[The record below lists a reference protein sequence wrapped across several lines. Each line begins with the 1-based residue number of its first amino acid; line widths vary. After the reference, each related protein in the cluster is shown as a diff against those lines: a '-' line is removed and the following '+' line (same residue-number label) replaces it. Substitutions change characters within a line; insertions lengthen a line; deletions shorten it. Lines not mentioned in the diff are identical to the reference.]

1 MKKTTRDWSKPMEV
15 VTTKQGPAP
24 IVPQKQVEKS
34 PKQKYAF
41 VTIHFGSNPVYL
53 ELEMYFFRM
62 LRKYTTH
69 DIVYL
74 YSVNDTPST
83 FVDAIRPLVTH
94 VIPYD
99 DRGITFDVT
108 FASSYANF
116 NTLRTCN
123 FIFAYTLEQYETV
136 CIIESDM
143 VIMKSVDDIFDL
155 NAPAALTYYIGDA
168 RLNHNDQVSNSPSK
182 VLIKCKEMGRLNGGV
197 MLIKPSATLFS
208 TYLSAITKAV
218 DRNCKYPNETLFE
231 YVNNVY
237 YNLPIRYNLSHF
249 LAKPEI
255 IAKYGLAASDVRIFH
270 FNETKFKHIDIIKNP
285 VDENNYNWFEAIKTE
300 PKYSVKRLPV
310 VHYYSTVYEIH
321 RPEIEGTMMRFE
333 TKAEV
338 PIFSPEEKDKITNL
352 VKLFS
357 PEEKKDLMNIAKM
370 VSPEV
375 EKELTTLVKAVSP
388 KMEEFLQ
395 PKSPIEEFLQPKSP
409 KEEKEL
415 LELEKV
421 LKAMTPSSSSSE
433 DTRKNK
439 KTGKPKKSKCPK
451 GTRRNKKTGKCD
463 PFEKKVNVKLKFSNQ
478 DF

>member
-1 MKKTTRDWSKPMEV
+1 
-15 VTTKQGPAP
+15 
-24 IVPQKQVEKS
+24 
-34 PKQKYAF
+34 
-41 VTIHFGSNPVYL
+41 
-53 ELEMYFFRM
+53 
-62 LRKYTTH
+62 
-69 DIVYL
+69 
-74 YSVNDTPST
+74 
-83 FVDAIRPLVTH
+83 
-94 VIPYD
+94 
-99 DRGITFDVT
+99 
-108 FASSYANF
+108 
-116 NTLRTCN
+116 
-123 FIFAYTLEQYETV
+123 
-136 CIIESDM
+136 
-143 VIMKSVDDIFDL
+143 
-155 NAPAALTYYIGDA
+155 
-168 RLNHNDQVSNSPSK
+168 
-182 VLIKCKEMGRLNGGV
+182 MGRLNGGV
-197 MLIKPSATLFS
+197 MLIKPSAALFN
-208 TYLSAITKAV
+208 TYMSAIKKV
-218 DRNCKYPNETLFE
+218 VERDCKYPNETLFE

-388 KMEEFLQ
+388 EMEEF
-395 PKSPIEEFLQPKSP
+395 PKPKSP

-415 LELEKV
+415 LELEES
-421 LKAMTPSSSSSE
+421 LRELTLLTPVSESSSSSE
-433 DTRKNK
+433 NTRRNK

-463 PFEKKVNVKLKFSNQ
+463 PVKTKEN
-478 DF
+478 

>member
-15 VTTKQGPAP
+15 VIAP
-24 IVPQKQVEKS
+24 LAKAPPQKQVANC
-34 PKQKYAF
+34 AF
-41 VTIHFGSNPVYL
+41 ATIHFGSNPVYL

-62 LRKYTTH
+62 LRKYTSY
-69 DIVYL
+69 DIIYL
-74 YSVNDTPST
+74 YSVNDTPGA
-83 FVDAIRPLVTH
+83 FVDAVRPLVTH
-94 VIPYD
+94 AIPYD

-143 VIMKSVDDIFDL
+143 VIMKSVDDIFEL

-168 RLNHNDQVSNSPSK
+168 RLNYNDQVSNSPSK

-197 MLIKPSATLFS
+197 MLIKPSAALFN
-208 TYLSAITKAV
+208 TYLSAIKKV
-218 DRNCKYPNETLFE
+218 VERNCKYPNETLFE

-321 RPEIEGTMMRFE
+321 RPEIEGTM
-333 TKAEV
+333 
-338 PIFSPEEKDKITNL
+338 IQFS
-352 VKLFS
+352 
-357 PEEKKDLMNIAKM
+357 KKNAPQK
-370 VSPEV
+370 P
-375 EKELTTLVKAVSP
+375 A
-388 KMEEFLQ
+388 
-395 PKSPIEEFLQPKSP
+395 SPIEEFLKELTPPKLKPVSPIEEFLKPTSPLEEMPMKPISP

-415 LELEKV
+415 LELEESLREMTLLNPKEEIEKIV
-421 LKAMTPSSSSSE
+421 KASSSSSSSSE
-433 DTRKNK
+433 NTRKKN

-463 PFEKKVNVKLKFSNQ
+463 PFEKKVKANI
-478 DF
+478 

>member
-15 VTTKQGPAP
+15 VTTKQAPVLQKQAP
-24 IVPQKQVEKS
+24 ILQKQAPVAVMKKTTQS
-34 PKQKYAF
+34 CAF
-41 VTIHFGSNPVYL
+41 ATIHFGSNPVYL

-62 LRKYTTH
+62 LRKYTSY
-69 DIVYL
+69 DIIYL
-74 YSVNDTPST
+74 YSVNDTPSA
-83 FVDAIRPLVTH
+83 FIDAVRPLVTH

-123 FIFAYTLEQYETV
+123 FIFAYTLEQYETL

-197 MLIKPSATLFS
+197 MLIKPSAALFN
-208 TYLSAITKAV
+208 TYLSAIREVVK
-218 DRNCKYPNETLFE
+218 RNCKYPNETLFE

-255 IAKYGLAASDVRIFH
+255 ITKYGLAASDVRIFH

-310 VHYYSTVYEIH
+310 VHWSTTVYEIH
-321 RPEIEGTMMRFE
+321 RPEIEGTM
-333 TKAEV
+333 
-338 PIFSPEEKDKITNL
+338 IQFSKKTDVLKEPPKEEILKEIK
-352 VKLFS
+352 
-357 PEEKKDLMNIAKM
+357 P
-370 VSPEV
+370 VSP
-375 EKELTTLVKAVSP
+375 L
-388 KMEEFLQ
+388 EEFLK
-395 PKSPIEEFLQPKSP
+395 PTSPLEEFLKPTSPLEEILMKPTSP

-415 LELEKV
+415 LELEES
-421 LKAMTPSSSSSE
+421 LREMTLLNPVAKSSSSSSSE
-433 DTRKNK
+433 NTRKK
-439 KTGKPKKSKCPK
+439 RKTVKPKKSKCPK

-463 PFEKKVNVKLKFSNQ
+463 PVKTKEN
-478 DF
+478 

>member
-15 VTTKQGPAP
+15 VTTKQA
-24 IVPQKQVEKS
+24 PQKQVVTAPVVTGTAKAC
-34 PKQKYAF
+34 AF

-83 FVDAIRPLVTH
+83 FVDAIQPLVTH
-94 VIPYD
+94 AIPYD

-108 FASSYANF
+108 FASSYSNF

-143 VIMKSVDDIFDL
+143 VVMKPIDDIFDL

-197 MLIKPSATLFS
+197 MLIKPSAALFS
-208 TYLSAITKAV
+208 TYLSKIAEVVK
-218 DRNCKYPNETLFE
+218 RNCKYPNETLFE

-285 VDENNYNWFEAIKTE
+285 IDENNYNWFEAIKTE

-321 RPEIEGTMMRFE
+321 RPEIEGTMMLFQR
-333 TKAEV
+333 KAEV
-338 PIFSPEEKDKITNL
+338 PMKPASPVEEILKEIT
-352 VKLFS
+352 
-357 PEEKKDLMNIAKM
+357 PKKS
-370 VSPEV
+370 VSPV
-375 EKELTTLVKAVSP
+375 EEFLKEITPKKSVSPVEETLVKPISP
-388 KMEEFLQ
+388 V
-395 PKSPIEEFLQPKSP
+395 
-409 KEEKEL
+409 EEKEL
-415 LELEKV
+415 AKLEEEI
-421 LKAMTPSSSSSE
+421 LKAITPSSSSSE
-433 DTRKNK
+433 DTKKSKCPKGMRRSK
-439 KTGKPKKSKCPK
+439 KTGKCEPKKSKCPK
-451 GTRRNKKTGKCD
+451 GTRRNKKTGNCD
-463 PFEKKVNVKLKFSNQ
+463 PVKTKEN
-478 DF
+478 

>member
-15 VTTKQGPAP
+15 VIAP
-24 IVPQKQVEKS
+24 IVPQKQVANC
-34 PKQKYAF
+34 AF

-74 YSVNDTPST
+74 YSVNDTPSA

-94 VIPYD
+94 AIPYD

-123 FIFAYTLEQYETV
+123 FIFAYTLKQYETV

-143 VIMKSVDDIFDL
+143 VIMKSVDDIFEL

-168 RLNHNDQVSNSPSK
+168 RLNYNDQVSNSPSK

-197 MLIKPSATLFS
+197 MLIKPSAAIFN
-208 TYLSAITKAV
+208 TYLSAIKKV
-218 DRNCKYPNETLFE
+218 VERNCKYPNETLFE

-321 RPEIEGTMMRFE
+321 RPEIEGTM
-333 TKAEV
+333 
-338 PIFSPEEKDKITNL
+338 IQFSNKNAPQKPASPLEEILKPA
-352 VKLFS
+352 S
-357 PEEKKDLMNIAKM
+357 PLEEILKPTSPLLEEILKP
-370 VSPEV
+370 VSPLDEM
-375 EKELTTLVKAVSP
+375 K
-388 KMEEFLQ
+388 
-395 PKSPIEEFLQPKSP
+395 PISP

-415 LELEKV
+415 LELEESLRELTLLNPV
-421 LKAMTPSSSSSE
+421 SESSSSSSKN
-433 DTRKNK
+433 TRKKN

-463 PFEKKVNVKLKFSNQ
+463 PFEKKVKANI
-478 DF
+478 

>member
-1 MKKTTRDWSKPMEV
+1 MKQTASC
-15 VTTKQGPAP
+15 
-24 IVPQKQVEKS
+24 
-34 PKQKYAF
+34 AF

-69 DIVYL
+69 DIIYL
-74 YSVNDTPST
+74 YSVNDTPSA
-83 FVDAIRPLVTH
+83 FVDAIQPLVTQT
-94 VIPYD
+94 IPYD

-143 VIMKSVDDIFDL
+143 VIMKPVDDIFEL

-168 RLNHNDQVSNSPSK
+168 RLNYNDQVSNSPSK

-197 MLIKPSATLFS
+197 MLIKPSAALFR
-208 TYLSAITKAV
+208 TYLSAITKVV

-285 VDENNYNWFEAIKTE
+285 VDENNYNWFEAIKNE

-321 RPEIEGTMMRFE
+321 RPEIEGTMIQFS
-333 TKAEV
+333 KKVV
-338 PIFSPEEKDKITNL
+338 PLERPLERPLIKP
-352 VKLFS
+352 
-357 PEEKKDLMNIAKM
+357 
-370 VSPEV
+370 VSPKE
-375 EKELTTLVKAVSP
+375 EKELAKLEKEILKEMTPP
-388 KMEEFLQ
+388 KF
-395 PKSPIEEFLQPKSP
+395 KPISP

-415 LELEKV
+415 LELEESLREMTLQKPV
-421 LKAMTPSSSSSE
+421 SPKLEKEMTPPILLELEEGLETLSSSSE

-451 GTRRNKKTGKCD
+451 GTRRNKKTGKCE
-463 PFEKKVNVKLKFSNQ
+463 PFEKKAK
-478 DF
+478 

>member
-15 VTTKQGPAP
+15 VIAP
-24 IVPQKQVEKS
+24 IVPQKQVANC
-34 PKQKYAF
+34 AF
-41 VTIHFGSNPVYL
+41 ATIHFGSNPVYL

-62 LRKYTTH
+62 LRKYTSY
-69 DIVYL
+69 DIIYL

-83 FVDAIRPLVTH
+83 FVDAVRPLVTH
-94 VIPYD
+94 AIPYD

-143 VIMKSVDDIFDL
+143 VIMKSVDDIFEL

-168 RLNHNDQVSNSPSK
+168 RLNYNDQVSNSPSK

-197 MLIKPSATLFS
+197 MLIKPSAALFN
-208 TYLSAITKAV
+208 TYLSAIKKV
-218 DRNCKYPNETLFE
+218 VERNCKYPNETLFE

-310 VHYYSTVYEIH
+310 VHWSTTVYEIH
-321 RPEIEGTMMRFE
+321 RPEIEGTM
-333 TKAEV
+333 
-338 PIFSPEEKDKITNL
+338 IQFSKKNAPQKPASPLEEILKPT
-352 VKLFS
+352 S
-357 PEEKKDLMNIAKM
+357 PLEEMPMKP
-370 VSPEV
+370 V
-375 EKELTTLVKAVSP
+375 
-388 KMEEFLQ
+388 
-395 PKSPIEEFLQPKSP
+395 SP

-415 LELEKV
+415 LKLEESLREMTL
-421 LKAMTPSSSSSE
+421 LKQVSSSSSSSE
-433 DTRKNK
+433 NTRRNK

-451 GTRRNKKTGKCD
+451 GTRRNKKTGKCE
-463 PFEKKVNVKLKFSNQ
+463 PVKTKEN
-478 DF
+478 

>member
-1 MKKTTRDWSKPMEV
+1 MEV
-15 VTTKQGPAP
+15 VTTKQAP
-24 IVPQKQVEKS
+24 IVPQKQVTTT
-34 PKQKYAF
+34 QKCAF

-69 DIVYL
+69 DIIYL

-94 VIPYD
+94 AIPYD

-108 FASSYANF
+108 FESSYANF

-143 VIMKSVDDIFDL
+143 VIMKPVDDIFEL

-168 RLNHNDQVSNSPSK
+168 RLNYNDQVSNSPSK

-197 MLIKPSATLFS
+197 MLIKPSAALFN
-208 TYLSAITKAV
+208 TYLSTIKKV
-218 DRNCKYPNETLFE
+218 VERNCKYPNETLFE

-255 IAKYGLAASDVRIFH
+255 IAKYGLAPSDVRIFH

-321 RPEIEGTMMRFE
+321 RPEIEGTM
-333 TKAEV
+333 
-338 PIFSPEEKDKITNL
+338 IQFS
-352 VKLFS
+352 
-357 PEEKKDLMNIAKM
+357 KKDAPQKP
-370 VSPEV
+370 V
-375 EKELTTLVKAVSP
+375 
-388 KMEEFLQ
+388 
-395 PKSPIEEFLQPKSP
+395 SPIEEFLKELTPPKLKPISPIEEILKPTSPLEEMKPISP

-415 LELEKV
+415 LELEESLRELTLLRPV
-421 LKAMTPSSSSSE
+421 SESSSSSE
-433 DTRKNK
+433 NTRRNK

-463 PFEKKVNVKLKFSNQ
+463 PFEKKVKATQ

>member
-15 VTTKQGPAP
+15 VTTSKP
-24 IVPQKQVEKS
+24 IVPQKQA
-34 PKQKYAF
+34 PPQKQKCAF

-62 LRKYTTH
+62 LHKYTRH

-74 YSVNDTPST
+74 YSVNDTPSA

-94 VIPYD
+94 AIPYD

-143 VIMKSVDDIFDL
+143 VIMKSVDDIFEL

-168 RLNHNDQVSNSPSK
+168 RLNYNDQVSNSPSK

-197 MLIKPSATLFS
+197 MLIKPSAALFK
-208 TYLSAITKAV
+208 TYLSKIAEVVK
-218 DRNCKYPNETLFE
+218 RNCKYPNETLFE

-310 VHYYSTVYEIH
+310 VHWSTTVYEIH
-321 RPEIEGTMMRFE
+321 RPEIEGTM
-333 TKAEV
+333 
-338 PIFSPEEKDKITNL
+338 IQFS
-352 VKLFS
+352 
-357 PEEKKDLMNIAKM
+357 KKDAPQKP
-370 VSPEV
+370 V
-375 EKELTTLVKAVSP
+375 
-388 KMEEFLQ
+388 
-395 PKSPIEEFLQPKSP
+395 SPIEEFLKELTPPKLKPTSPIEEILKPASPIEEFLKEIKPVSPIEEILKPTSPLEEILMKPISP

-415 LELEKV
+415 LELEESLREMSLQNPV
-421 LKAMTPSSSSSE
+421 SEASSSSSE
-433 DTRKNK
+433 DTRKK
-439 KTGKPKKSKCPK
+439 SKTGKPKKSKCPK
-451 GTRRNKKTGKCD
+451 GTRRNKKTGKCE
-463 PFEKKVNVKLKFSNQ
+463 PFEKKVKANV
-478 DF
+478 

>member
-15 VTTKQGPAP
+15 VIAP
-24 IVPQKQVEKS
+24 IVTGTAPIVKQKQQPPQKQTC
-34 PKQKYAF
+34 AF
-41 VTIHFGSNPVYL
+41 VTIHFGSNPIYL

-62 LRKYTTH
+62 LRKYTRH
-69 DIVYL
+69 DIIYL

-94 VIPYD
+94 AIPYD

-143 VIMKSVDDIFDL
+143 VIMKSVDDIFEL

-168 RLNHNDQVSNSPSK
+168 RLNYNDQVSNSPSK

-197 MLIKPSATLFS
+197 MLIKPSAALFK
-208 TYLSAITKAV
+208 TYLSKIAEVVK
-218 DRNCKYPNETLFE
+218 RNCKYPNETLFE

-249 LAKPEI
+249 LAKPDI
-255 IAKYGLAASDVRIFH
+255 IAKYGLASSDVRIFH
-270 FNETKFKHIDIIKNP
+270 FNETKYKHIDIIKNP
-285 VDENNYNWFEAIKTE
+285 IDENNYNWFEAIKTE

-338 PIFSPEEKDKITNL
+338 PNKSIFSPEEKDKITNL

-357 PEEKKDLMNIAKM
+357 QDEKKDLMNIAKM

-388 KMEEFLQ
+388 KMEEFLK
-395 PKSPIEEFLQPKSP
+395 PVSP

-415 LELEKV
+415 AKLEEVIKSIL
-421 LKAMTPSSSSSE
+421 SSSSE
-433 DTRKNK
+433 DTRRNK
-439 KTGKPKKSKCPK
+439 KTGKPKKSKCPN
-451 GTRRNKKTGKCD
+451 GTRRNKKTGKCE
-463 PFEKKVNVKLKFSNQ
+463 PFEKKVKANA
-478 DF
+478 

>member
-15 VTTKQGPAP
+15 VIAP
-24 IVPQKQVEKS
+24 IVPQKQVANC
-34 PKQKYAF
+34 AF
-41 VTIHFGSNPVYL
+41 ATIHFGSNPVYL

-62 LRKYTTH
+62 LRKYTSY
-69 DIVYL
+69 DIIYL

-83 FVDAIRPLVTH
+83 FVDAVRPLVTH
-94 VIPYD
+94 AIPYD

-143 VIMKSVDDIFDL
+143 VIMKSVDDIFEL

-168 RLNHNDQVSNSPSK
+168 RLNYNDQVSNSPSK

-197 MLIKPSATLFS
+197 MLIKPSAALFN
-208 TYLSAITKAV
+208 TYLSAIKKV
-218 DRNCKYPNETLFE
+218 VERNCKYPNETLFE

-310 VHYYSTVYEIH
+310 VHWSTTVYEIH
-321 RPEIEGTMMRFE
+321 RPEIEGTM
-333 TKAEV
+333 
-338 PIFSPEEKDKITNL
+338 IQFSKKNAPQKPASPLEEILKPT
-352 VKLFS
+352 S
-357 PEEKKDLMNIAKM
+357 PLEEILKPT
-370 VSPEV
+370 SP
-375 EKELTTLVKAVSP
+375 L
-388 KMEEFLQ
+388 EEM
-395 PKSPIEEFLQPKSP
+395 PMKPVSP

-415 LELEKV
+415 LKLEESLREMTL
-421 LKAMTPSSSSSE
+421 LKQVSSSSSSSE
-433 DTRKNK
+433 NTRRNK

-451 GTRRNKKTGKCD
+451 GTRRNKKTGKCE
-463 PFEKKVNVKLKFSNQ
+463 PVKTKEN
-478 DF
+478 

>member
-15 VTTKQGPAP
+15 VTTKQAP
-24 IVPQKQVEKS
+24 VPPQKQVTAKTC
-34 PKQKYAF
+34 AF

-62 LRKYTTH
+62 LRKYTSY
-69 DIVYL
+69 DIIYL

-83 FVDAIRPLVTH
+83 FVDAVRPLVTQA
-94 VIPYD
+94 IPYD

-123 FIFAYTLEQYETV
+123 FIFAYNLEQYETV

-143 VIMKSVDDIFDL
+143 VIMKQVDDIFEL

-197 MLIKPSATLFS
+197 MLIKPSAALFN
-208 TYLSAITKAV
+208 TYLSAIKKV
-218 DRNCKYPNETLFE
+218 VERNCKYPNETLFE

-321 RPEIEGTMMRFE
+321 RPEIEGTMIQFGR
-333 TKAEV
+333 KVEV
-338 PIFSPEEKDKITNL
+338 PIKP
-352 VKLFS
+352 
-357 PEEKKDLMNIAKM
+357 
-370 VSPEV
+370 VSPLE
-375 EKELTTLVKAVSP
+375 EMPLKLTLP
-388 KMEEFLQ
+388 IEEILK
-395 PKSPIEEFLQPKSP
+395 PTSPIEEILKPTSPLKEMKPISP
-409 KEEKEL
+409 KEENEL
-415 LELEKV
+415 LELEEV
-421 LKAMTPSSSSSE
+421 IKAISSSSSE

-451 GTRRNKKTGKCD
+451 GTRRNKKTGKCE
-463 PFEKKVNVKLKFSNQ
+463 PFEKKVKATV
-478 DF
+478 

>member
-15 VTTKQGPAP
+15 VTTKPVVIAP
-24 IVPQKQVEKS
+24 VMKQVARAYK
-34 PKQKYAF
+34 KYAF

-74 YSVNDTPST
+74 YSVNDTPSA

-94 VIPYD
+94 AIPYD

-143 VIMKSVDDIFDL
+143 VIMNPVDDIFEL

-197 MLIKPSATLFS
+197 MLIKPGAALFN
-208 TYLSAITKAV
+208 TYLSAIKKV
-218 DRNCKYPNETLFE
+218 VERNCKYPNETLFE

-321 RPEIEGTMMRFE
+321 RPEIEGTM
-333 TKAEV
+333 
-338 PIFSPEEKDKITNL
+338 IQFSKKTDVIKEPPKEEIRKP
-352 VKLFS
+352 V
-357 PEEKKDLMNIAKM
+357 
-370 VSPEV
+370 
-375 EKELTTLVKAVSP
+375 
-388 KMEEFLQ
+388 
-395 PKSPIEEFLQPKSP
+395 SPIEEFLKEIKPTSPLEEILKPTSPLKEMKPISP
-409 KEEKEL
+409 KEEKKL
-415 LELEKV
+415 LELEES
-421 LKAMTPSSSSSE
+421 LREMTLLNPVSESSSSSE
-433 DTRKNK
+433 NTRKKK

-463 PFEKKVNVKLKFSNQ
+463 PVKTKEN
-478 DF
+478 